1 MRGEFS
7 MVTMLFK
14 TNIFGIVGSDNNP
27 DYNQKN
33 VLIWDD
39 LNKKILCKFTFKEK
53 VLNLKLRQDKIVIVI
68 RSKILIFNM
77 KDFQN
82 VSNIETGDNP
92 LGLIGINYT
101 KENGTIVHPTCNNDK
116 DKGQLTIYH
125 FDEINNIYINPHN
138 HTVSYIVLSYNGLL
152 LATASEQGKK
162 IRIFETITG
171 ENLQELNRGKEKA
184 DIKCISIDFK
194 NQFIAVSSE
203 RGTIHIWSLSHS
215 IEKIKNSEKIKKT
228 GKILLVEDEENNKI
242 SNVGSVFRIIPNFLG
257 GGYFKNEWSFAQ
269 VRLEEPYSIFHFGAE
284 NILVIITSTGKY
296 YMARIDLQKGG
307 ECQILNE
314 EKLL

>member
-1 MRGEFS
+1 

-27 DYNQKN
+27 DYKQNV

-39 LNKKILCKFTFKEK
+39 LNKRILSKYTLKEK
-53 VLNLKLRQDKIVIVI
+53 VLNLKLRRDKIVIVCK
-68 RSKILIFNM
+68 SKIFIFNL

-101 KENGTIVHPTCNNDK
+101 KENGIIVYPSCDNDK
-116 DKGQLTIYH
+116 EKGQLTIYH
-125 FDEINNIYINPHN
+125 FDEINNIYITPHN
-138 HTVSYIVLSYNGLL
+138 HPVSYIALSYNGLI

-194 NQFIAVSSE
+194 SQFIAVSSE
-203 RGTIHIWSLSHS
+203 RGTIHIWSLSQS
-215 IEKIKNSEKIKKT
+215 IEKIKKSEKIKNS
-228 GKILLVEDEENNKI
+228 GKLLAFEEEKNKI
-242 SNVGSVFRIIPNFLG
+242 SNVGSVFSIIPNFLG
-257 GGYFKNEWSFAQ
+257 GSYFKNEWSFAQ

-296 YMARIDLQKGG
+296 YMAKIDLQKGG
-307 ECQILNE
+307 IGQVLKE
-314 EKLL
+314 EQLL